1 MRPLPKCTD
10 TCQPGPSGYRAIVPP
25 VSGFSFKRSSKKSKG
40 SNTKAKKEETFQK
53 KLVVFR
59 FMGQNMPVFTRNDS
73 NIVARGLLP
82 EIPLIASEE
91 DVRKEITSALKSSF
105 SYVTVRILSL

>member
-1 MRPLPKCTD
+1 MQVYHQSLVLHLKE
-10 TCQPGPSGYRAIVPP
+10 AA
-25 VSGFSFKRSSKKSKG
+25 KRVREVILK
-40 SNTKAKKEETFQK
+40 QK
-53 KLVVFR
+53 RGNLSEKLVVFR

-91 DVRKEITSALKSSF
+91 DVRKEVTSVL
-105 SYVTVRILSL
+105 